1 MDSDPN
7 AGGQDPPDSEAL
19 VKVDGLWFMTDTIV
33 IRVENKIFRVS
44 RGILAARSTVFNDMI
59 AFPQPNSGET
69 ETMDGSPVVRL
80 HDSAEDVEAFL
91 RAIYDSS
98 YFLPAPAS
106 NHLSVVVGILR
117 LSHKY
122 GCQYL
127 HRRALEHL
135 HADGW
140 YSVAYDKHGPEHL
153 NNGIPEFCPTHWL
166 RVIQAA
172 TEVGAL
178 WLLPFTYY
186 GLSTHSSEA
195 LLPFLEGTT
204 GPHVAKALA
213 AHTHL
218 VRAMVA
224 IHRFLTVYTS
234 CDTPQSCGTARI
246 SSLSDLMDELEDPEL
261 TPLPR
266 DLQTIAVNIN
276 DLEFNGMCSDCRE
289 YAKIQ
294 MHEAA
299 SAFWDELPSIFGLPP
314 WGELHAMKRAAMGED
329 ED

>member
-1 MDSDPN
+1 M
-7 AGGQDPPDSEAL
+7 
-19 VKVDGLWFMTDTIV
+19 
-33 IRVENKIFRVS
+33 
-44 RGILAARSTVFNDMI
+44 LAARSTVFDDMI
-59 AFPQPNSGET
+59 AFPQPNTGGET

-91 RAIYDSS
+91 RAIYDSRCAPPSYCIINNDLFHS
-98 YFLPAPAS
+98 YFLPAPAP

-140 YSVAYDKHGPEHL
+140 YSIAYDKHGPEHL

-261 TPLPR
+261 TPLPP
-266 DLQTIAVNIN
+266 DLQTI
-276 DLEFNGMCSDCRE
+276 RRQ
-289 YAKIQ
+289 Y
-294 MHEAA
+294 
-299 SAFWDELPSIFGLPP
+299 
-314 WGELHAMKRAAMGED
+314 
-329 ED
+329 

>member
-1 MDSDPN
+1 MDPN

-19 VKVDGLWFMTDTIV
+19 VKVDGLWFTTDTIV

-91 RAIYDSS
+91 RAIYDSRCAPTSYCIINNDLFHS

-135 HADGW
+135 HVDGW
-140 YSVAYDKHGPEHL
+140 YSMAYNELGSEHL
-153 NNGIPEFCPTHWL
+153 HNGIPEFCPTHSL

-178 WLLPFTYY
+178 WLLPYTCYS
-186 GLSTHSSEA
+186 LSTYSSKD
-195 LLPFLEGTT
+195 LLPFLEGST

-213 AHTHL
+213 THTYL
-218 VRAMVA
+218 VRA
-224 IHRFLTVYTS
+224 T
-234 CDTPQSCGTARI
+234 
-246 SSLSDLMDELEDPEL
+246 
-261 TPLPR
+261 
-266 DLQTIAVNIN
+266 
-276 DLEFNGMCSDCRE
+276 
-289 YAKIQ
+289 
-294 MHEAA
+294 
-299 SAFWDELPSIFGLPP
+299 
-314 WGELHAMKRAAMGED
+314 
-329 ED
+329 